1 MRNNTLKISAIC
13 LIAASLFASCEKF
26 LDLNPL
32 YTQDAENY
40 FETPV
45 DYERALTGAYDLL

>member
-45 DYERALTGAYDLL
+45 DYGYLVV